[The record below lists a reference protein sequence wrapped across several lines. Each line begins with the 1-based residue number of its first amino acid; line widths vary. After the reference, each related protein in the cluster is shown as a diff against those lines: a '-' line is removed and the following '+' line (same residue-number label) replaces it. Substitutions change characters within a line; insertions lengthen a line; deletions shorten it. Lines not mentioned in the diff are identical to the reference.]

1 MKTAIKL
8 FLAVFAILAVCVIGL
23 VSFGGGEFETK
34 LNTGKVAWLPP
45 EASNVSRMAR
55 SGFGWMEFI
64 ECDIPEAQ
72 FLSLA
77 AKKGWALSEFKEKY
91 ISRQIEGL
99 PPLRTHPELG
109 PVDVI
114 QNGFV
119 SESRAPNGG
128 GYTVYYDRDL
138 NRMIFSSSHR

>member
-8 FLAVFAILAVCVIGL
+8 FLAVLAILAVCVIGL
-23 VSFGGGEFETK
+23 ASFGTGEFKTE
-34 LNTGKVAWLPP
+34 LNTAKVAWLPP

-77 AKKGWALSEFKEKY
+77 AKKHWALSEFKEKY
-91 ISRQIEGL
+91 VSRRIEGL
-99 PPLRTHPELG
+99 PPLRAYPGFE

-114 QNGFV
+114 QNGFIA
-119 SESRAPNGG
+119 ESRAPNGG

>member
-8 FLAVFAILAVCVIGL
+8 FLAAFAILAVCVMGL
-23 VSFGGGEFETK
+23 VSFGGSEFVTE
-34 LNTGKVAWLPP
+34 LNTAKVTWLPP
-45 EASNVSRMAR
+45 EASNVSRMGR
-55 SGFGWMEFI
+55 GGFGWMEFV

-72 FLSLA
+72 FISLA
-77 AKKGWALSEFKEKY
+77 ATKGWALSEIKEKY

-109 PVDVI
+109 PSDVI
-114 QNGFV
+114 ISGFI
-119 SESRAPNGG
+119 SESRRPNGG